1 MSSTLRDEIALREAS
16 IADARRELADGEMT
30 EEHFAALEA
39 RERAAIARCEEAL
52 REVGPDTTAPVAP
65 GPRRHRRGLLYAA
78 FVCFGIAVVG
88 ALVAALALRQ
98 PGDSV
103 TGGVSLSTAQ
113 RVSAYLAEGEIDQ
126 ATNDDTAAL
135 AAYAS
140 ALSLDPTNVEALTQS
155 GWLEF
160 TAGSAAGDVAAVRL
174 GEQRIEKAVDAV
186 PTDPAPR
193 LYYAIV
199 VASTPGQRSLAVR
212 EFRLFLSLK
221 PTSTELATARPWL
234 EELGLATR

>member
-1 MSSTLRDEIALREAS
+1 MTQTLHDEIALREAS
-16 IADARRELADGEMT
+16 IADARREVAAGEMT
-30 EEHFAALEA
+30 KEHFAALEA
-39 RERAAIARCEEAL
+39 RERAAIALCEARL
-52 REVGPDTTAPVAP
+52 RESPLDARESVAP
-65 GPRRHRRGLLYAA
+65 EPRRHRRGLLYAA
-78 FVCFGIAVVG
+78 LVCFGLAVVG

-103 TGGVSLSTAQ
+103 TGGVSLPTAQ
-113 RVSAYLAEGEIDQ
+113 KVSAYLAEGEIDQ

-135 AAYAS
+135 AAYAG
-140 ALSLDPTNVEALTQS
+140 ALSLEPTNVEALTQS

-174 GEQRIEKAVDAV
+174 GEQRIEKAVDVA

-199 VASTPGQRSLAVR
+199 VASTPGERSLAER
-212 EFRLFLSLK
+212 EFRLFLTLK

-234 EELGLATR
+234 EELGLARR

>member
-1 MSSTLRDEIALREAS
+1 MTQTLLDEIALREAS
-16 IADARRELADGEMT
+16 IADARRELAAGEMT

-39 RERAAIARCEEAL
+39 REREAIARCEARL
-52 REVGPDTTAPVAP
+52 RESPHEAPESVAP
-65 GPRRHRRGLLYAA
+65 EPRRHRRGLLYAA
-78 FVCFGIAVVG
+78 LVCFGLAVVG
-88 ALVAALALRQ
+88 ALVASLALRQ

-103 TGGVSLSTAQ
+103 TGGVSLPTAQ
-113 RVSAYLAEGEIDQ
+113 KVSAYLAEGEIDQ

-140 ALSLDPTNVEALTQS
+140 ALSLEPTNVEALTQS

-174 GEQRIEKAVDAV
+174 GEQRIEKAVDVA

-199 VASTPGQRSLAVR
+199 VASTPGERSLAVR
-212 EFRLFLSLK
+212 EFRLFLTLK
-221 PTSTELATARPWL
+221 PTTTELATARPWL
-234 EELGLATR
+234 EELGLPTR